1 MRTIKDIKAQGNI
14 VSWFVGVAIAVII
27 ALSVAWP
34 VIDGALNGGAY
45 ARGTFTFTGNS
56 TTGQYV
62 NITKEDG
69 SVMCYYFNTTGI
81 GKPVGCLVVDVRSG
95 GNTSVISATNLTTA
109 INGDTDLDGILTAT
123 NPSSSVTVVT
133 SDRKTQLLNQ
143 YALSDTVTNG
153 AWGATHMSGGI
164 TDASAMPVSAQTI
177 ILLVPLFLALLIL
190 MLFIRPLL

>member
-1 MRTIKDIKAQGNI
+1 MRTIKGIKAQGNV

-45 ARGTFTFTGNS
+45 AIGTYTFTGNS
-56 TTGQYV
+56 TTGEYV

-123 NPSSSVTVVT
+123 NPSGNVTRIT

-153 AWGATHMSGGI
+153 AWGAAYMAGGI
-164 TDASAMPVSAQTI
+164 TDVSAMPASAQTI
-177 ILLVPLFLALLIL
+177 ILLVPLFLALLVL
-190 MLFIRPLL
+190 MIFIRPLL